1 MMMAAASGGKIPFL
15 SIVTRENTEP
25 TAYPDVIQELDDG
38 SYALATNRYYY
49 DSAGSW
55 GPRDMG
61 VSGVVGANWWK
72 IWNADGTYQKSLAY
86 IQTTSDTR
94 FSYSWDSNV
103 PNIMRHSD
111 GDYVW
116 VAMGM
121 QSGSYSYGIWIKK
134 WDLANNTLDGRY
146 TWGNFGYTWD
156 VINYGLSNPMS
167 FLDPNDNDALY
178 VAGKVAGLAAIWK
191 VEETTVPYDT
201 TSLEVRNSTLG
212 RNGAGLVMSKD
223 ANYLYHLSRQGGTM
237 YLQRGALPFNG
248 NFDRNVTIT
257 FSPEPA
263 QILIAADPLDD
274 DSVYVCYLKFE
285 SSANS
290 SINFMKYDMSAASP
304 TRTFSKKITLTPY
317 GAQITNVENVTFRA
331 DESGNVYL
339 VGSGHQLGGI
349 FNGDNSRYTVFAS
362 LSGSDG
368 SVNWINTLKTDSS
381 TYPINPPMCAINSN
395 ITDTLATSVQ
405 LYSSSLNKRYTILVN
420 VATDGSGT
428 SGTSFDLDA
437 TFTDFFYQSYTT
449 YTEADQSY
457 SDSHTVYNM
466 TNVGETVLANQT
478 EAQVGYGPYNLA
490 SGNTSLPT
498 SVHYL

>member
-1 MMMAAASGGKIPFL
+1 
-15 SIVTRENTEP
+15 
-25 TAYPDVIQELDDG
+25 
-38 SYALATNRYYY
+38 
-49 DSAGSW
+49 
-55 GPRDMG
+55 
-61 VSGVVGANWWK
+61 
-72 IWNADGTYQKSLAY
+72 
-86 IQTTSDTR
+86 
-94 FSYSWDSNV
+94 
-103 PNIMRHSD
+103 
-111 GDYVW
+111 
-116 VAMGM
+116 
-121 QSGSYSYGIWIKK
+121 
-134 WDLANNTLDGRY
+134 
-146 TWGNFGYTWD
+146 
-156 VINYGLSNPMS
+156 
-167 FLDPNDNDALY
+167 
-178 VAGKVAGLAAIWK
+178 
-191 VEETTVPYDT
+191 
-201 TSLEVRNSTLG
+201 
-212 RNGAGLVMSKD
+212 
-223 ANYLYHLSRQGGTM
+223 
-237 YLQRGALPFNG
+237 LQRGALPFNG

-263 QILIAADPLDD
+263 NIFIAADPLDD

-381 TYPINPPMCAINSN
+381 TYAINPPMCAINSN

-449 YTEADQSY
+449 YTEANQSY

-466 TNVGETVLANQT
+466 TNVGETVLSNQT